1 MGRSEGQ
8 AQILSQ
14 NELKSVIL
22 SFLGDKYELRNK
34 AILLL
39 SFKVG
44 LRAKEISA
52 ITLEDV
58 LTRSAISKYN
68 SAKLTA
74 DLQFNSN
81 DIRETITMRS
91 KVSKGQKIDKAYI
104 RCDAMIDALVDYL
117 PIRRESFQRGDIDN
131 LFLTQKG
138 SCFSPTVMSQLFMS
152 MSKKSGIEFSSH
164 SGRRTLCTNLVH
176 KGVHIFDIQAIM
188 RHSDISTTML
198 YYQKDERRLGN
209 LMEENQ

>member
-1 MGRSEGQ
+1 MGRNEGQ
-8 AQILSQ
+8 AQILAK
-14 NELKSVIL
+14 NDLKRVIS
-22 SFLGDKYELRNK
+22 SFFGHKYEKRNI

-44 LRAKEISA
+44 LRAKEIAA
-52 ITLEDV
+52 ITLDDV
-58 LTRSAISKYN
+58 LSRSGKSKYDSAN
-68 SAKLTA
+68 STV
-74 DLQFNSN
+74 DIQFNSD
-81 DIRETITMRS
+81 DIRKTITMRS

-104 RCDAMIDALVDYL
+104 RCDAMIDALVEYI
-117 PIRRESFQRGDIDN
+117 PNRREAFQRGDIDN

-138 SCFSPTVMSQLFMS
+138 SAFSPTVMSQLFMS
-152 MSKKSGIEFSSH
+152 MSKHSEIEFSSH

-198 YYQKDERRLGN
+198 YYQKDEKRLGD